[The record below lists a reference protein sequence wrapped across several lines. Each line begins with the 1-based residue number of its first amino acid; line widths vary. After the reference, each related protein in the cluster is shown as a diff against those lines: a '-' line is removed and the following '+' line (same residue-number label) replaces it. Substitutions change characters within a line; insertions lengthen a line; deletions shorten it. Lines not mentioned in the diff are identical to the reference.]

1 MNAQAGT
8 PAAPAQPTTVIVVN
22 QDMRRRAPPHM
33 LRGTRLYGINVRA
46 GCMTVSLIFGIF
58 FLVAA
63 VPLVQIP
70 IITGYYG
77 LIAIMLVFVC
87 FGGFLIYFYVKASR
101 KALREYNDLP
111 ADHPDRLKYSGVNLA
126 GVIPG
131 SHPVANVY
139 QFPANAQVIHAG
151 SGQAAAMAP
160 EQTFAPPSGGQGHF
174 SKPEGSYPT
183 GHYPPPQGQYP
194 AQGQYPP
201 AEGQYPPPHGYSAT
215 PQGPSAPPQ
224 DPNWKPKDDPP
235 PYSDI

>member
-46 GCMTVSLIFGIF
+46 GCMTVSLVFGIF
-58 FLVAA
+58 FIIFGVLLIQL
-63 VPLVQIP
+63 PLL
-70 IITGYYG
+70 TGFYG
-77 LIAIMLVFVC
+77 VIAIMIVFVS

-139 QFPANAQVIHAG
+139 QFPANAQLIHAG

-160 EQTFAPPSGGQGHF
+160 GQTFVHLLAARTLCKARGFLSNGALPTSTGAVSSSGAVSTSRAISTSRAVSTCGGTV
-174 SKPEGSYPT
+174 PT
-183 GHYPPPQGQYP
+183 STWLFCNSPRTLC
-194 AQGQYPP
+194 
-201 AEGQYPPPHGYSAT
+201 ST
-215 PQGPSAPPQ
+215 TRS
-224 DPNWKPKDDPP
+224 
-235 PYSDI
+235 